1 MPQLILYWTFPD
13 LLASLALAVTLA
25 LFVVLLFKPAPF
37 ALEFYFATC
46 RPESFFFILEV
57 AVFYYFNETDFLF
70 GEILWCIGLL
80 DFILFRKLLI
90 K

>member
-1 MPQLILYWTFPD
+1 
-13 LLASLALAVTLA
+13 VTLA

-70 GEILWCIGLL
+70 GEIL
-80 DFILFRKLLI
+80 
-90 K
+90 